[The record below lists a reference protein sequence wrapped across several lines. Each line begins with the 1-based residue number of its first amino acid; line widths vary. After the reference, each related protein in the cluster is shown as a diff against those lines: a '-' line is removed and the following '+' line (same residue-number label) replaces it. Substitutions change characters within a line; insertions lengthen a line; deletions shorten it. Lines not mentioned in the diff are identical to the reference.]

1 MFDTIQVGD
10 RVTIRTPQGQEVTGR
25 AVMFNRK
32 VGAWVLNLGGRH
44 GIPGMAC
51 ERNFI
56 KVSKAI
62 HTTDQETG
70 ETFSSVIEAAIAKAE
85 GRA

>member
-1 MFDTIQVGD
+1 MFDTIQCGD
-10 RVTIRTPQGQEVTGR
+10 RVTIKTPQGQEVTGR

-56 KVSKAI
+56 KVSKAKR
-62 HTTDQETG
+62 DKFALQ
-70 ETFSSVIEAAIAKAE
+70 AAIIN
-85 GRA
+85 GGFGQ